1 MENMENREERALIR
15 LAPRPLDR
23 FRNFLKA
30 YWRLMRHNPPFLAGA
45 IILTVISLIAIF
57 APLMTRTDYISVDP
71 INRLQAPSSEH
82 WFGTDDFGR
91 DVYDRT
97 MVGSRISLRV
107 GFTVTV
113 ITVVVGLVIAL
124 VTGYYRIADNVIMRF
139 IDGMLAFPTIL
150 LALALMAVLGSS
162 LNNVIIALSIGG
174 TASKVR
180 LVRSVVLSLREAAY
194 VEAARA
200 IGARTWRILILHI
213 APNTFGIV
221 VVQATFTLAITI
233 LAEASL
239 SFLGVGVPP
248 FIPSWGNIV
257 ATGQGYMQVAFWI
270 SFFPGLFL
278 TLTVLSVVLIGDAL
292 RDYMDPKLRGRLQ

>member
-1 MENMENREERALIR
+1 
-15 LAPRPLDR
+15 
-23 FRNFLKA
+23 
-30 YWRLMRHNPPFLAGA
+30 MRHNPPFLAGV

-57 APLMTRTDYISVDP
+57 APLMTHTDYIAVDP

-97 MVGSRISLRV
+97 MVGSRISLHV
-107 GFTVTV
+107 GFAVTA

-124 VTGYYRIADNVIMRF
+124 VAGYYRIADNVIMRF

-174 TASKVR
+174 TAAKVR

-221 VVQATFTLAITI
+221 VVQATFTLATTI

-248 FIPSWGNIV
+248 FIPSWGNII
-257 ATGQGYMQVAFWI
+257 ATGQGYIQVAFWI
-270 SFFPGLFL
+270 SFFPGIFL

-292 RDYMDPKLRGRLQ
+292 RDYLDPKLRGRLQ

>member
-1 MENMENREERALIR
+1 MENREERALIR

-23 FRNFLKA
+23 FRNLLKA
-30 YWRLMRHNPPFLAGA
+30 SWRLMRHNPPFLAGV

-57 APLMTRTDYISVDP
+57 APLMTRTDYIAVDP
-71 INRLQAPSSEH
+71 INRLKAPSSEH

-97 MVGSRISLRV
+97 MVGSRISLHV
-107 GFTVTV
+107 GFAVTV

-124 VTGYYRIADNVIMRF
+124 VAGYYRIADNVIMRF

-174 TASKVR
+174 IAVKVR
-180 LVRSVVLSLREAAY
+180 LVRSVVLSLRETAY

-221 VVQATFTLAITI
+221 VVQATFTLATTI

-248 FIPSWGNIV
+248 FIPSWGNVV
-257 ATGQGYMQVAFWI
+257 ATGQGYIQVALWI
-270 SFFPGLFL
+270 SFFPGVFL

-292 RDYMDPKLRGRLQ
+292 RDYLDPKLRGRLQ

>member
-1 MENMENREERALIR
+1 MENREERALIR

-23 FRNFLKA
+23 FRNLLKVS
-30 YWRLMRHNPPFLAGA
+30 WRLMRHNPPFLAGV

-57 APLMTRTDYISVDP
+57 APLMTRTDYIAVDP
-71 INRLQAPSSEH
+71 INRLKAPSSEH

-97 MVGSRISLRV
+97 MVGSRISLHV
-107 GFTVTV
+107 GFAVTV

-124 VTGYYRIADNVIMRF
+124 VAGYYRIADNVIMRF

-174 TASKVR
+174 IAVKVR
-180 LVRSVVLSLREAAY
+180 LVRSVVLSLRETAY

-221 VVQATFTLAITI
+221 VVQATFTLATTI

-248 FIPSWGNIV
+248 FIPSWGNVV
-257 ATGQGYMQVAFWI
+257 ATGQGYIQVALWI
-270 SFFPGLFL
+270 SFFPGVFL
-278 TLTVLSVVLIGDAL
+278 TLTILSVVLIGDAL
-292 RDYMDPKLRGRLQ
+292 RDYLDPKLRGRLQ

>member
-1 MENMENREERALIR
+1 MENREERALIR

-23 FRNFLKA
+23 FRNLLKA
-30 YWRLMRHNPPFLAGA
+30 SWRLMRHDPPFLAGV

-57 APLMTRTDYISVDP
+57 APLMTRTDYIAVDP

-97 MVGSRISLRV
+97 MVGSRISLHV
-107 GFTVTV
+107 GFAVTS

-124 VTGYYRIADNVIMRF
+124 VAGYYRIADNVIMRF

-174 TASKVR
+174 TAAKVR
-180 LVRSVVLSLREAAY
+180 LVRSVVLTLREVAY

-200 IGARTWRILILHI
+200 IGARNWRILILHI

-221 VVQATFTLAITI
+221 VVQATFTLATTI

-257 ATGQGYMQVAFWI
+257 ATGQGYIQVALWI
-270 SFFPGLFL
+270 SFFPGVFL

-292 RDYMDPKLRGRLQ
+292 RDYLDPKLRGRL

>member
-1 MENMENREERALIR
+1 MENREERALIR
-15 LAPRPLDR
+15 LAPRPIDR
-23 FRNFLKA
+23 FRNLLKA
-30 YWRLMRHNPPFLAGA
+30 SWRLMRHNPPFLAGV

-57 APLMTRTDYISVDP
+57 APLMTRTDYIAVDP
-71 INRLQAPSSEH
+71 INRLKAPSSEH

-97 MVGSRISLRV
+97 MVGSRISLHV
-107 GFTVTV
+107 GFAVTV

-124 VTGYYRIADNVIMRF
+124 VAGYYRIADNVIMRF

-174 TASKVR
+174 IAVKVR
-180 LVRSVVLSLREAAY
+180 LVRSVVLSLRETAY

-221 VVQATFTLAITI
+221 VVQATFTLATTI

-248 FIPSWGNIV
+248 FIPSWGNVV
-257 ATGQGYMQVAFWI
+257 ATGQGYIQVALWI
-270 SFFPGLFL
+270 SFFPGVFL

-292 RDYMDPKLRGRLQ
+292 RDYLDPKLRGRLQ

>member
-1 MENMENREERALIR
+1 MENREERALIR

-23 FRNFLKA
+23 FRNLLKA
-30 YWRLMRHNPPFLAGA
+30 SWRLMRHNPPFLAGV

-57 APLMTRTDYISVDP
+57 APLMTRTDYIAVDP
-71 INRLQAPSSEH
+71 INRLKAPSSEH

-97 MVGSRISLRV
+97 MVGSRISLHV
-107 GFTVTV
+107 GFAVTV
-113 ITVVVGLVIAL
+113 ITVVVGLIIAL
-124 VTGYYRIADNVIMRF
+124 VAGYYRIADNVIMRF

-174 TASKVR
+174 IAVKVR
-180 LVRSVVLSLREAAY
+180 LVRSVVLSLRETAY

-221 VVQATFTLAITI
+221 VVQATFTLATTI

-248 FIPSWGNIV
+248 FIPSWGNVV
-257 ATGQGYMQVAFWI
+257 ATGQGYIQVALWI
-270 SFFPGLFL
+270 SFFPGVFL

-292 RDYMDPKLRGRLQ
+292 RDYLDPKLRGRLQ

>member
-1 MENMENREERALIR
+1 MENREERALIR

-23 FRNFLKA
+23 FRNLLKVS
-30 YWRLMRHNPPFLAGA
+30 WRLMRHNPPFLAGV
-45 IILTVISLIAIF
+45 IILTAISLIAIF
-57 APLMTRTDYISVDP
+57 APLMTRTDYIAVDP

-97 MVGSRISLRV
+97 MVGSRISLHV
-107 GFTVTV
+107 GFAVTV

-124 VTGYYRIADNVIMRF
+124 VAGYYRIADNVIMRF

-174 TASKVR
+174 IAAKVR
-180 LVRSVVLSLREAAY
+180 LVRSVVLSLRETAY

-221 VVQATFTLAITI
+221 VVQATFTLATTI

-248 FIPSWGNIV
+248 FIPSWGNVV
-257 ATGQGYMQVAFWI
+257 ATGQGYIQVALWI
-270 SFFPGLFL
+270 SFFPGVFL

-292 RDYMDPKLRGRLQ
+292 RDYLDPKLRGRLQ

>member
-1 MENMENREERALIR
+1 MENREERAPIR

-23 FRNFLKA
+23 FRNLLKA
-30 YWRLMRHNPPFLAGA
+30 SWRLMRHNPPFLAGVV
-45 IILTVISLIAIF
+45 ILTVISFIAIF
-57 APLMTRTDYISVDP
+57 APLMTRTDYIAVDP

-97 MVGSRISLRV
+97 MVGSRISLHV
-107 GFTVTV
+107 GFSVTA

-124 VTGYYRIADNVIMRF
+124 VAGYYRIADNVIMRF

-174 TASKVR
+174 TAAKVR

-221 VVQATFTLAITI
+221 VVQATFTLATTI

-248 FIPSWGNIV
+248 FIPSWGNII
-257 ATGQGYMQVAFWI
+257 ATGQGYIQVAFWI
-270 SFFPGLFL
+270 SFFPGIFL

-292 RDYMDPKLRGRLQ
+292 RDYLDPKLRGRLQ

>member
-1 MENMENREERALIR
+1 MENREERAPIR
-15 LAPRPLDR
+15 LAPRPRDR
-23 FRNFLKA
+23 FRNLLKA
-30 YWRLMRHNPPFLAGA
+30 SWRLMRYNPPFPAGV

-57 APLMTRTDYISVDP
+57 APLMTRTDYIAVDP

-97 MVGSRISLRV
+97 MVGSRISLHV
-107 GFTVTV
+107 GFAVTV

-124 VTGYYRIADNVIMRF
+124 VAGYYRIADNVIMRF

-174 TASKVR
+174 IAVKVR
-180 LVRSVVLSLREAAY
+180 LVRSVVLSLRETAY

-221 VVQATFTLAITI
+221 VVQATFTLATTI

-248 FIPSWGNIV
+248 FIPSWGNVV
-257 ATGQGYMQVAFWI
+257 ATGQGYIQVALWI
-270 SFFPGLFL
+270 SFFPGVFL

-292 RDYMDPKLRGRLQ
+292 RDYLDPKLRGRLQ